1 MHVPVAAPVDIAL
14 YDTFAQ
20 PQGDSETVR
29 ELLANPRVSRVV
41 VYTWNFQEALTLATL
56 GHGVSGYLSKSLT
69 AAELADALRSVARG
83 EIVTSPDPGRLS
95 LVGGDWPGREEG
107 LTARESEV
115 LALITQGLSN
125 TEIADRTCLSINSI
139 KSHIR
144 SAYRKIACADPSTG
158 GPVGRHARVSP
169 RSTAH
174 APETADAGRCDRAQ
188 NLGRGGVNGDVAG
201 GHAGRRRVPTV
212 LFLLLVRFVAHHQP
226 DHQQGREDGKYPG
239 NHQRKN

>member
-1 MHVPVAAPVDIAL
+1 MSTKSGPSGLAQRIRVALVDDYEVVLRGLAEMLRSYADDFDIVELDMHVPVAAPVDIAL

-41 VYTWNFQEALTLATL
+41 VYTWNFHESLTLATL

-144 SAYRKIACADPSTG
+144 SAYRKIAVQT
-158 GPVGRHARVSP
+158 
-169 RSTAH
+169 
-174 APETADAGRCDRAQ
+174 RAQ
-188 NLGRGGVNGDVAG
+188 AVLWGVTHGFLPD
-201 GHAGRRRVPTV
+201 RRRTSGD
-212 LFLLLVRFVAHHQP
+212 R
-226 DHQQGREDGKYPG
+226 
-239 NHQRKN
+239 